1 MVTGFDQ
8 LEAWVDILISSGL
21 GLIVAVFV
29 HFLYVRKMK
38 KKLKEEK
45 SGVEDCEKLISSKV
59 NVFKKHENKFCIF

>member
-21 GLIVAVFV
+21 GLAVAIFV

-38 KKLKEEK
+38 KKIKEEK
-45 SGVEDCEKLISSKV
+45 YGVEDCEKLISPKV
-59 NVFKKHENKFCIF
+59 NVFKHKI